1 MRKKFCPKCEKKL
14 WIKCFGISKAR
25 KDGRNCYCKECALAK
40 VHEFRQRIRAMKA
53 AIRERK
59 AVIETLE
66 RKPNVLSEAAS
77 ESVLEKVRN
86 AVEAGCATRD
96 QIQAN
101 TKLDWDDL
109 GVALAE
115 LTFERGVL
123 RIERVGS
130 KREFHLA
137 ELKVTDRAA

>member
-1 MRKKFCPKCEKKL
+1 MRKKFCPKCQKKL
-14 WIKCFGISKAR
+14 SVKRFGVCKSR
-25 KDGRNCYCKECALAK
+25 KDGLNAYCRICIVATVKA
-40 VHEFRQRIRAMKA
+40 FRQRKREMKA
-53 AIRERK
+53 AIKVSR
-59 AVIETLE
+59 VVVETLE
-66 RKPNVLSEAAS
+66 RKANVLSAPAKVS
-77 ESVLEKVRN
+77 ALDKVRN

-96 QIQAN
+96 EIQAN

-130 KREFHLA
+130 KRKFHLA
-137 ELKVTDRAA
+137 ELKITERAA